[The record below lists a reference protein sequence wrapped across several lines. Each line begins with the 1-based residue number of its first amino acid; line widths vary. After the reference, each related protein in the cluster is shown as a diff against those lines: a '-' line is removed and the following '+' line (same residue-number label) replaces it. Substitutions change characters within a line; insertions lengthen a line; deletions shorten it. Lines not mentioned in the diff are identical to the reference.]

1 MKKLLLSTKAI
12 SLDLGLLLLRLAFGG
27 LMLSHG
33 WPKLMNFSDRMDR
46 FSDPLGIGSTASLS
60 LAVFA
65 EVFCAGFLILGL
77 LTRLS
82 LIPLMITMA
91 VAVFIVHANDPF
103 SRQELGLLYLLAY
116 AALFI
121 TGPGKFSIDKMI
133 GK

>member
-12 SLDLGLLLLRLAFGG
+12 SLDLGLLLMRLAFGG

-65 EVFCAGFLILGL
+65 EVFCAGFLVLGL

-116 AALFI
+116 AALFA
-121 TGPGKFSIDKMI
+121 TGPGKFSLDKMM

>member
-12 SLDLGLLLLRLAFGG
+12 SLDLGLLVLRLAFGG

-103 SRQELGLLYLLAY
+103 SRQELGLLYLMAY

-121 TGPGKFSIDKMI
+121 TGPGKFSLDKMI

>member
-12 SLDLGLLLLRLAFGG
+12 SLDLGLLVLRLAFGG

-121 TGPGKFSIDKMI
+121 TGPGKFSLDKMI